1 MELHCLMGRWNSHM
15 TPVAWKRWSSEGL
28 TDLEVALY
36 SGPSLLIP
44 TPRLTC
50 LFDSFM
56 AKQHLERLH
65 QRKEPEPMKKIK
77 SKGCLANSRCAVVGA
92 NQCVQIR
99 SHEVAPSVTIRHPRW
114 TEWKPRWSP
123 GSINTMCSVRC
134 SAVTWSSLSVLLFFL
149 LQECPSLH
157 IVLAIG
163 VKSGLALWAQCRCVT
178 GRLSFAR
185 QARWGG
191 FPVFENQQ

>member
-1 MELHCLMGRWNSHM
+1 MELHCLMGRWNSRM
-15 TPVAWKRWSSEGL
+15 TPVARKRWSSEGL

-50 LFDSFM
+50 LFNSFM

-77 SKGCLANSRCAVVGA
+77 SNGCLANSRCAVVGA

-99 SHEVAPSVTIRHPRW
+99 SHEEAPSVTIRHRRW
-114 TEWKPRWSP
+114 IEWKPRWTL
-123 GSINTMCSVRC
+123 GSINTVCLLSC
-134 SAVTWSSLSVLLFFL
+134 SAGPRWPSLTILFSFL
-149 LQECPSLH
+149 PQECPSLH

-163 VKSGLALWAQCRCVT
+163 MKSGLALWA
-178 GRLSFAR
+178 
-185 QARWGG
+185 
-191 FPVFENQQ
+191 